1 MKLRL
6 TAFVSKPAFAAA
18 MLLSAVLVAG
28 LGIGAAANPDAMV
41 TRSFTAALDSAGVPG
56 AGAKAHAGALVA
68 GTEEFWL
75 DQKRKHDG
83 DGSKL
88 QAAAWV
94 GSETLGLS
102 VGDHISIANGGATRV
117 LEVISISDIPA
128 SKTQIQVGPAGVHQV
143 SVTCRDTAS
152 ADGQLVTFVTSAS
165 QPANSPVKHPQ
176 AL

>member
-1 MKLRL
+1 MKLSL
-6 TAFVSKPAFAAA
+6 TALFSKPAFAAA
-18 MLLSAVLVAG
+18 SLLSAVVVAG
-28 LGIGAAANPDAMV
+28 VGISAVANPDAMV
-41 TRSFTAALDSAGVPG
+41 TRSFTAALDSGGLAETDTKTPAGS
-56 AGAKAHAGALVA
+56 LVA

-75 DQKRKHDG
+75 DQKRKQDS

-88 QAAAWV
+88 QPAAWV
-94 GSETLGLS
+94 GTEALGLS
-102 VGDHISIANGGATRV
+102 VGDHISIANGGTTRV

-128 SKTQIQVGPAGVHQV
+128 AKTQIQVGQAGVHQV
-143 SVTCRDTAS
+143 AVTCRDTAS